1 MKNLSDYIHVYKS
14 LSPEDCKSVIESLE
28 DEWWERHEF
37 SYHSGGQYSH
47 DNELDTSD
55 QYNETLDKTVYCSL
69 KLYCAKY
76 NIPGWNGFTPVR
88 LNRYSPGTEM
98 HYHDDRLQ
106 LTINGVYKGQP
117 TLSVVGLLNDDYTGG
132 DFVMFDDY
140 KVKLSVG
147 DVMIF
152 PSSFMYPHKVTKVT
166 NGTRFSFVS
175 WAW

>member
-28 DEWWERHEF
+28 DERERHEF
-37 SYHSGGQYSH
+37 SYHAGGQYSH

-55 QYNETLDKTVYCSL
+55 QYNETLDRTVYCSL
-69 KLYCAKY
+69 KLYCAKH

-140 KVKLSVG
+140 KVKLSTG

-152 PSSFMYPHKVTKVT
+152 PSSFMYPHKVTKIT